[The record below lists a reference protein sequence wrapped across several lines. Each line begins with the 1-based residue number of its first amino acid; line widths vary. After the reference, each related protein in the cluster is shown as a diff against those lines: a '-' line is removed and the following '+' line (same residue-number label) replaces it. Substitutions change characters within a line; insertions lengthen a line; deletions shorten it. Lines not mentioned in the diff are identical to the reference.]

1 MDRRG
6 VPEGNFMKAKQIA
19 LIVGVIVLL
28 GAIVG
33 FTVNQSQKSVVT
45 VQSGKVVK
53 QDISAQVTASGQIKP
68 KTIVNV
74 GANAMGRIVH
84 LFVKEGD
91 KVKKNQVLAQLENVQ
106 SAADVEMT
114 RATLSS
120 SQTDAVAAE
129 AALNTA
135 QAQMK
140 SSAADLARTKLEFER
155 AQSLFKDQLISKADF
170 DTKQAAYE
178 VADAVHAQDVARVAQ
193 NKAQVD
199 SAHGRVGQARASLTR
214 VNDVLS
220 KTTYTAPFNGTVTN
234 LPVHEGETVV
244 MGIQNSPGSTLMTV
258 ADMSIITAEVQ
269 VDETDIVN
277 VKLDQQAEVTIDAI
291 PNQTFKGKVTEIGDN
306 AIIRSTGVSTSQ
318 STAGT
323 QEAKDFKVVITLIDP
338 PDNLRPGLSTTAKI
352 TTGVAH
358 DAVAI
363 PIQALTMRDKNDLEG
378 PKKNAKAVDKTAPA
392 ATLNKKENNDVQG
405 VFVIKNKKAEF
416 HPVVTGIT
424 GTTEIQVKSGL
435 NEGDEIITGSY
446 KVLKTLRN
454 GAGVKVD
461 NSVVKLGES

>member
-1 MDRRG
+1 
-6 VPEGNFMKAKQIA
+6 MKAKKIFI
-19 LIVGVIVLL
+19 IVGVVILL

-33 FTVNQSQKSVVT
+33 FTVNQSQKNVVT
-45 VQSGKVVK
+45 VQTGKVYK
-53 QDISAQVTASGQIKP
+53 QDISSQVTASGQIKP

-74 GANAMGRIVH
+74 GANAMGRIVR
-84 LFVKEGD
+84 LFVKEGES
-91 KVKKNQVLAQLENVQ
+91 VKKNQILAQLENVQ
-106 SAADVEMT
+106 SAADVAMT
-114 RATLSS
+114 RATLES
-120 SQTDAVAAE
+120 SQTDAVAAQ

-135 QAQMK
+135 QAQFK
-140 SSAADLARTKLEFER
+140 SSAAELERTKLDYER
-155 AQSLFKDQLISKADF
+155 YQGLFKAQLVSKADF
-170 DTKQAAYE
+170 DTKKGAYE
-178 VADAVHAQDVARVAQ
+178 VAEATHAQDAARIAQ
-193 NKAQVD
+193 SKAQLD
-199 SAHGRVGQARASLTR
+199 SSNGRIGQARASLTR

-291 PNQTFKGKVTEIGDN
+291 PNLTFKGKVTEIGDN

-323 QEAKDFKVVITLIDP
+323 QEAKDFKVVITLTDP
-338 PDNLRPGLSTTAKI
+338 PSNLRPGLSTTAKI

-358 DAVAI
+358 DAVTI
-363 PIQALTMRDKNDLEG
+363 PIQALTMRDKNDLEAQ
-378 PKKNAKAVDKTAPA
+378 KKPTKTAADKTAPA
-392 ATLNKKENNDVQG
+392 APVKKENNDIQG

-416 HPVVTGIT
+416 QEVVTGLT
-424 GTTEIQVKSGL
+424 GSTEIQVKSGL
-435 NEGDEIITGSY
+435 QPGDEIITGSY